1 MKIIKQD
8 ISTVTFES
16 VENGEA
22 FLDGNDLYMKISPD
36 ESNFPNAVNLETGT
50 SGYFSFS
57 DSVIAVEAVLHVEY

>member
-8 ISTVTFES
+8 ITTVTFES
-16 VENGEA
+16 LKSGDV
-22 FLDGNDLYMKISPD
+22 FLDGDDLYMKIVPD
-36 ESNFPNAVNLETGT
+36 QSNFPNAVNLETGT